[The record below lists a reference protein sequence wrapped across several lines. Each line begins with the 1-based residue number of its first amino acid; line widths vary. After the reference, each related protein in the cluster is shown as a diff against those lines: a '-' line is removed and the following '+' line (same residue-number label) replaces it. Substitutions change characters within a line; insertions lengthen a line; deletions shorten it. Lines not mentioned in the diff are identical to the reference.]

1 VTEAAAREPAR
12 DAIAVAENHPGP
24 VVAEAA
30 EQSSGLGGTFRSLK
44 YRDYRLLWIST
55 LFTSAGQWFQ
65 QITVGWLVYQM
76 TGSAFLLGAIN
87 GFRALPLLLLAPVGG
102 VAADRVDRKFLLQ
115 GTSVLAFLASA
126 LLTVII
132 FAGELR
138 LWHLFAFTLIT
149 GVVWAFNNPVRQSVV
164 PNLVPKHDVMNA
176 LALNSAGFNVTRILG
191 PALAGV
197 ILGLLGAWENFGLQT
212 LAYVGVLLMV
222 APMVIPAAS
231 RANTVSV
238 RENLSEGMKYV
249 WTHKTLRT
257 QLILAFVPTILAFPY
272 MALMPIFAAEVLGRG
287 EGGYGLM
294 GSAIGVGA
302 VLGTLGLASLSNVKR
317 RGMVVLVSIFVLG
330 ASLMAFALSRS
341 FELSLVILAL
351 TGASQMIYLTTNQTI
366 LQLTVPDE
374 LRGRVMGIYMLSQG
388 MMPFGGLMG
397 GALAEVTSAPTA
409 VFTLGSLVCL
419 MALLFMA
426 RAKEL
431 RAL

>member
-1 VTEAAAREPAR
+1 M
-12 DAIAVAENHPGP
+12 
-24 VVAEAA
+24 
-30 EQSSGLGGTFRSLK
+30 FRSLK

-87 GFRALPLLLLAPVGG
+87 GFRALPLLLLAPFGG
-102 VAADRVDRKFLLQ
+102 VAADRVERKFLLQ
-115 GTSVLAFLASA
+115 STSVLAFVASA
-126 LLTVII
+126 ILTVII
-132 FAGELR
+132 FVGELK

-149 GVVWAFNNPVRQSVV
+149 GVVWAFNNPVRQSIV
-164 PNLVPKHDVMNA
+164 PNLVPKHDLMNA
-176 LALNSAGFNVTRILG
+176 LALNSAGFNITRILG

-197 ILGLLGAWENFGLQT
+197 ILGLLGSWENFGLQT

-222 APMVIPAAS
+222 LPMTIPATN

-272 MALMPIFAAEVLGRG
+272 MALMPIFAKEVLGRG
-287 EGGYGLM
+287 EGGYGMM

-302 VLGTLGLASLSNVKR
+302 VLGTLGLASLTNVKR

-397 GALAEVTSAPTA
+397 GALAEFTSAPIA
-409 VFTLGSLVCL
+409 VFSLGTMVCL
-419 MALLFMA
+419 MALLFMVQ
-426 RAKEL
+426 AKEL
-431 RAL
+431 RAV

>member
-1 VTEAAAREPAR
+1 M
-12 DAIAVAENHPGP
+12 
-24 VVAEAA
+24 
-30 EQSSGLGGTFRSLK
+30 FRSLK

-87 GFRALPLLLLAPVGG
+87 GFRALPLLLLAPFGG
-102 VAADRVDRKFLLQ
+102 VAADRVERKFLLQ
-115 GTSVLAFLASA
+115 STSVLAFVASA
-126 LLTVII
+126 ILTVII
-132 FAGELR
+132 FVGELK

-149 GVVWAFNNPVRQSVV
+149 GVVWAFNNPVRQSIV
-164 PNLVPKHDVMNA
+164 PNLVPKHDLMNA
-176 LALNSAGFNVTRILG
+176 LALNSAGFNITRILG

-197 ILGLLGAWENFGLQT
+197 ILGLLGSWENFGLQT

-222 APMVIPAAS
+222 LPMTIPATN

-272 MALMPIFAAEVLGRG
+272 MALMPIFAKEVLGRG
-287 EGGYGLM
+287 EGGYGMM

-302 VLGTLGLASLSNVKR
+302 VLGTLGLASLTNVKR

-397 GALAEVTSAPTA
+397 GALAEFTSAPIA
-409 VFTLGSLVCL
+409 VFSLGSMVCL
-419 MALLFMA
+419 MALLFMVQ
-426 RAKEL
+426 AKEL
-431 RAL
+431 RAV

>member
-1 VTEAAAREPAR
+1 MTEAAAGDSAR
-12 DAIAVAENHPGP
+12 NAIAIAEPHPGP
-24 VVAEAA
+24 AVSDAA
-30 EQSSGLGGTFRSLK
+30 EQGSWLDAMFRSLK

-87 GFRALPLLLLAPVGG
+87 GFRALPLLLLAPFGG
-102 VAADRVDRKFLLQ
+102 VAADRVERKFLLQ
-115 GTSVLAFLASA
+115 STSVLAFVASA
-126 LLTVII
+126 ILTVII
-132 FAGELR
+132 FVGELK

-149 GVVWAFNNPVRQSVV
+149 GVVWAFNNPVRQSIV
-164 PNLVPKHDVMNA
+164 PNLVPKHDLMNA
-176 LALNSAGFNVTRILG
+176 LALNSAGFNITRILG

-197 ILGLLGAWENFGLQT
+197 ILGLLGSWENFGLQT

-222 APMVIPAAS
+222 LPMTIPATN

-272 MALMPIFAAEVLGRG
+272 MALMPIFAKEVLGRG
-287 EGGYGLM
+287 EGGYGMM

-302 VLGTLGLASLSNVKR
+302 VLGTLGLASLTNVKR

-366 LQLTVPDE
+366 LQLTVP
-374 LRGRVMGIYMLSQG
+374 
-388 MMPFGGLMG
+388 
-397 GALAEVTSAPTA
+397 
-409 VFTLGSLVCL
+409 
-419 MALLFMA
+419 
-426 RAKEL
+426 
-431 RAL
+431 